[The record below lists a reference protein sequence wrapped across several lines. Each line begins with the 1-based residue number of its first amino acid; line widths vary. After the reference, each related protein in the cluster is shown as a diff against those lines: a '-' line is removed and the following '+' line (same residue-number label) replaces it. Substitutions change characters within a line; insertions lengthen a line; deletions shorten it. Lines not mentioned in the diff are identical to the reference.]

1 MSRTVTGDTLCKTS
15 AQSRPIREV
24 IQFLALLFVL
34 NALVFS
40 SAFFATL
47 NSSATLVFNDVLI
60 GDWKIAQYLSA
71 YQLEFM
77 KRGLVATGFAVFNIE
92 VSYQSIAIFTSCV
105 INLFFL
111 LFYFYTRRLFNGAQ
125 AYFPVFMLLFI
136 VAPGTAMQ
144 MGDDFARFDQIN
156 MLLTLLALM
165 VMLAAEEDRGPLAL
179 LKVVAVSAVLVVGLL
194 IHEAFLFINAPLLL
208 AVCYQRVRAG
218 RIPRYA
224 LPCHGVSIFVT
235 MVVLIK
241 FGFATPEVI
250 QAMAVAIKQIAPDY
264 DSALSL
270 RVWDRKLVKS
280 LTYTISLY
288 FKWHYL
294 KQLLVLSLPVLV
306 YSYGVYR
313 LCFTK
318 SLSRDYWPVLLSPFA
333 IAPMYILGCDFP
345 RWTGV
350 LVFLLFMVMVV
361 MVHDKKVC
369 WPDQK
374 YLSARYILP
383 FVGVCLLA
391 GPVGVT
397 EAFPERWAVLSYAK
411 SLVAMFAG

>member
-1 MSRTVTGDTLCKTS
+1 MSTTLPRDTLCETG
-15 AQSRPIREV
+15 AQSHSARELT
-24 IQFLALLFVL
+24 QFLVLLSVFNL
-34 NALVFS
+34 LVFS

-47 NSSATLVFNDVLI
+47 NSSGTLALSDVLI

-77 KRGLVATGFAVFNIE
+77 KRGLVATGFAAFNID
-92 VSYQSIAIFTSCV
+92 VSYQSIAIFSGCI
-105 INLFFL
+105 INLFFV
-111 LFYFYTRRLFNGAQ
+111 LFYVYARRLFNGAQ
-125 AYFPVFMLLFI
+125 AYFPAFMLLFI

-144 MGDDFARFDQIN
+144 MGCDFARFDQIN

-165 VMLAAEEDRGPLAL
+165 VLLGADEDGGPLAL
-179 LKVVAVSAVLVVGLL
+179 CKVLAVTAVLVSGLL

-218 RIPRYA
+218 KIPRYA
-224 LPCHGVSIFVT
+224 LSLQGLFIFLT
-235 MVVLIK
+235 MVVIIK
-241 FGFATPEVI
+241 FGFAAPEVI
-250 QAMAVAIKQIAPDY
+250 QVMAVSIKQIAPDY

-270 RVWDRKLVKS
+270 RVWDRKLVNS
-280 LTYTISLY
+280 LAYTISLY

-333 IAPMYILGCDFP
+333 IAPMYIIGCDFP

-350 LVFLLFMVMVV
+350 LVFLLLMVIVV
-361 MVHDKKVC
+361 MVHDKKLC
-369 WPDQK
+369 WPDKK
-374 YLSARYILP
+374 YLSARYVLP
-383 FVGVCLLA
+383 LVGICLLV

-397 EAFPERWAVLSYAK
+397 AAFPERWAVLSYAK
-411 SLVAMFAG
+411 SFIAMLAA